1 MLMYVWYSKKFSL
14 RKSNPFTIVTIEYLT
29 YNLLD
34 IIIIIIIARA
44 AIVSET
50 RDRWENRPKQW
61 SNNEQGTIKFDYC
74 LIIVFLYILVVIN
87 YYFCRFVP
95 PLEFPWRPHRTVS
108 VCVRVYNS
116 LETSR
121 YSR

>member
-1 MLMYVWYSKKFSL
+1 MLMYVWYSKSKFSL

-74 LIIVFLYILVVIN
+74 LIIVFVYILVVIN
-87 YYFCRFVP
+87 Y
-95 PLEFPWRPHRTVS
+95 
-108 VCVRVYNS
+108 
-116 LETSR
+116 
-121 YSR
+121 